1 MILMKN
7 KPLISV
13 VVPIYKVEDYLCR
26 CVDSIISQTY
36 SNIEIIL
43 VDDGSPDNCPK
54 ICDDYKNKDSRI
66 IVVHKENGGLSDARN
81 AGIKVMNGK
90 YVTFIDSDDYVE
102 EDYVEF
108 LYNLIE
114 KYNVKMSICSYKA
127 IYDTGSVLTQANGSE
142 YTLTSSETLEKMLYH
157 EDFNVSTWA
166 KLYDASLFEKV
177 EFPKGKIFEDALTT
191 YKLVDQCDKIAV
203 SLVSKYNYMIR
214 NNSILTGSFSIQKLT
229 LVDAYEEMGNY
240 ILKKYPNLSNAVI
253 RSRVYAHIST
263 LRQMVNCKPKLK
275 DKEKEFRKYILKYGK
290 TVLHDRRAC
299 KRDKIAILLLFL
311 GNNVFKY
318 SWIMYCKITGRIQ

>member
-1 MILMKN
+1 MIFMKH

-13 VVPIYKVEDYLCR
+13 VVPIYNVENYLCR

-54 ICDDYKNKDSRI
+54 ICDDYKKKDSRVV
-66 IVVHKENGGLSDARN
+66 VVHKENGGLSDARN

-102 EDYVEF
+102 KDYVEF

-127 IYDTGSVLTQANGSE
+127 IYDTGTILTQANDCE
-142 YTLTSSETLEKMLYH
+142 YTLTSSETLAKMLYH

-166 KLYDASLFEKV
+166 KLYEASLFEKV

-191 YKLVDQCDKIAV
+191 YKLVDQCDRIAV

-214 NNSILTGSFSIQKLT
+214 NNSILTGAFSVKKLT
-229 LVDAYEEMGNY
+229 LIDAYEEMGNY
-240 ILKKYPNLSNAVI
+240 ILKKYPNLSKAVT
-253 RSRVYAHIST
+253 RSRVYTHIST

-275 DKEKEFRKYILKYGK
+275 EKEKEYRKYILKHGK
-290 TVLHDRRAC
+290 IVLHDRRAC

-318 SWIMYCKITGRIQ
+318 SWIMYCKVTGRIQ